1 MPLRHGAKAGAIG
14 GLVLVY
20 LAMVGMIAKFDE
32 LLLIGTQLTLGV
44 VLLALPPLAAAL
56 AAARPRVLGGRV
68 QRMAPMD
75 GLVAGVAA
83 GAITG
88 VVIAAWLVVVDRIG
102 IDRVRS
108 VFVAVSPALV
118 DVLTFGRGIA
128 AGAAILVAGGAALG
142 AIGGVWR
149 SLRFG
154 LRRPVAIGIGVVLL
168 MAMLQ
173 RIVPTILD
181 GLNLERDWL
190 YSKVT
195 RGLTWLGAAI
205 VFLVAT
211 AVAAFWLDRRER
223 AAAAPSGAG
232 RADTK
237 AVARS
242 IGLVAIVAA
251 AIALPLLAG
260 SIVSEIL
267 GTVGVFVLL
276 ALGLNIV
283 TGYAGMLHLGMSAFF
298 LIGAYASALLTGSNL
313 VTAFG
318 LVDPRYSAN
327 LNFYVAMVIVIIIG
341 AVVGALLAAPVL
353 RLRGDYL
360 AIVTLAFA
368 AIAQILAQSN
378 WLQPITGGPQGLRD
392 VTDAS
397 LFGFSFREPQHFY
410 YLVLFFCVIAVYIS
424 WRLAWSRTGRA
435 WNAMREDEQVAD
447 TMGVSTSRYKLLGFA
462 IGGAIGVVGG
472 ALFSVKVG
480 TVQPD
485 SFGVLVSITVLAVVI
500 LGGLGSVPG
509 VVVGALV
516 LLGLPGLLSQLE
528 EYRLLIYGGA
538 LVAIMIL
545 RPQGLIPNVRRSRE
559 LQEEERTQ
567 DAWQE
572 IFAQKEQAET
582 EPATS
587 SAEANP

>member
-1 MPLRHGAKAGAIG
+1 ML
-14 GLVLVY
+14 
-20 LAMVGMIAKFDE
+20 AKFDE
-32 LLLIGTQLTLGV
+32 LLLIGTQITLGV

-56 AAARPRVLGGRV
+56 AAARPRVIGGRV
-68 QRMAPMD
+68 QRMGPID
-75 GLVAGVAA
+75 GLVAGVSA

-88 VVIAAWLVVVDRIG
+88 VIIAAWLVVVDRIG

-118 DVLTFGRGIA
+118 DVLTFGKGVA

-237 AVARS
+237 AVA
-242 IGLVAIVAA
+242 
-251 AIALPLLAG
+251 IALPLLAG

-327 LNFYVAMVIVIIIG
+327 LNFYVAMVIVVIIG

-392 VTDAS
+392 VTDAP

-447 TMGVSTSRYKLLGFA
+447 AMGVSTSRYKLLGFA

-538 LVAIMIL
+538 LVAIMLL

-572 IFAQKEQAET
+572 IFAQKEQAE
-582 EPATS
+582 
-587 SAEANP
+587 AEAEAATTTAEGAR